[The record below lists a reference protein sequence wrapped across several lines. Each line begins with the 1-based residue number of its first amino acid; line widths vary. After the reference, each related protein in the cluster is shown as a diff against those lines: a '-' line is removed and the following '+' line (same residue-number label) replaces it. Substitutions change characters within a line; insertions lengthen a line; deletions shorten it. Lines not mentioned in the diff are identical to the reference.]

1 MAPRWHRAR
10 SDSGG
15 GGDYNGTFG
24 IGSTPNKGGALHFAS
39 LGDDTDLPKD
49 NADGDI
55 PDGAATRDAID
66 GGAITEHGLLAC
78 ITDCTGGRGGATN
91 AKGADTLPP
100 GDIGASGACKLPPGD
115 NGQLLLPGAA
125 TGACKLP
132 PGDNGQLLLP
142 GAATGACKLPPG
154 DIGQAGSLL
163 PPETTTGAV
172 KLPPGD
178 NGAARSIG
186 GGLMERGLPD
196 TITGGLGG
204 VGSAAPSVAQ
214 DLSAAWAK
222 QNPPQVEGAK
232 TELGQRS
239 AVPPTMLQVHK
250 YSWLWRPLPPAPAV
264 DLQWAKSQ
272 DQQA

>member
-1 MAPRWHRAR
+1 VVVVVTTTGP
-10 SDSGG
+10 SGLDLRRTREG
-15 GGDYNGTFG
+15 PC
-24 IGSTPNKGGALHFAS
+24 ISAS

-132 PGDNGQLLLP
+132 PGD
-142 GAATGACKLPPG
+142 
-154 DIGQAGSLL
+154 IGQAGSLL

-196 TITGGLGG
+196 TITGGLGRRG
-204 VGSAAPSVAQ
+204 
-214 DLSAAWAK
+214 LSGTIG
-222 QNPPQVEGAK
+222 GAGLIGG
-232 TELGQRS
+232 LGQAKPSTGGGRQDRAGAEIRGATDNAAGAQILLALASASSRS
-239 AVPPTMLQVHK
+239 R
-250 YSWLWRPLPPAPAV
+250 S
-264 DLQWAKSQ
+264 
-272 DQQA
+272 